1 MDMMWEFAE
10 EYMLKYYADNVILT
24 IIGPQKAIKQLRKTR
39 FSICCKNIVKIADS
53 MKCQGLHLTGNN
65 QE

>member
-1 MDMMWEFAE
+1 
-10 EYMLKYYADNVILT
+10 MLKYYSDNVILT

-39 FSICCKNIVKIADS
+39 FSICCKNMVVKIADS
-53 MKCQGLHLTGNN
+53 MKCQDLHLTANN